1 MCLFYASHLPRTHV
15 WIFRS
20 LKRRFEQT
28 QEDVS
33 YTILALIQTLS
44 DQILEQMDVEGLTQ
58 ELQSRSRARQ
68 ASKRQISRPPSS
80 LASSIDIVHQHET
93 SSDAGSAA
101 ASLTSSYHV
110 AEASG
115 DTMASISDLST
126 SGLQSWVESSGSP
139 AAAQS
144 HAGSADPPHIP
155 DVNTTNYIQ
164 TGDTLSVADS
174 GPVRHNSDP

>member
-1 MCLFYASHLPRTHV
+1 MRC
-15 WIFRS
+15 IFRS

-44 DQILEQMDVEGLTQ
+44 DQILEQMDVEWLTQ
-58 ELQSRSRARQ
+58 ELQSRSKARQ
-68 ASKRQISRPPSS
+68 ASKKQISRPPSS
-80 LASSIDIVHQHET
+80 LASSIDLVHQHET

-110 AEASG
+110 AEASN
-115 DTMASISDLST
+115 SISEIST

-139 AAAQS
+139 AVAE
-144 HAGSADPPHIP
+144 SADPPHIP
-155 DVNTTNYIQ
+155 DTHITNYVQ

-174 GPVRHNSDP
+174 GPVRINSPHIVSQG